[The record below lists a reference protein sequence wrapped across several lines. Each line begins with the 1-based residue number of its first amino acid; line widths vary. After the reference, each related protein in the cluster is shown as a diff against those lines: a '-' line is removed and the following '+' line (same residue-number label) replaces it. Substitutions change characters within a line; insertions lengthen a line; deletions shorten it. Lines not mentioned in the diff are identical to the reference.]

1 MLILLLW
8 ISFPEYLKA
17 ASLVLN
23 SLSYIQDALSPNF
36 RQRELQT
43 ITIKHIVRAL
53 QSFLIDFKDA
63 FFQQEIKS

>member
-43 ITIKHIVRAL
+43 ITIKRILRAL

-63 FFQQEIKS
+63 SFQQEIKS